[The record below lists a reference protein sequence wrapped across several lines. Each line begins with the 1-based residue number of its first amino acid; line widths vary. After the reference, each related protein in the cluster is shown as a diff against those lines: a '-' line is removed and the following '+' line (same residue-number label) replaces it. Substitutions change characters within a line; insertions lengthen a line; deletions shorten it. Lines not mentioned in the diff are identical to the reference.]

1 MAELDKILVTT
12 DFSAQALPAVRQAA
26 DLARRLGSEVSVLY
40 VVEDHLPPI
49 LGIPSD
55 EERRGILERY
65 RRQASEKLRTY
76 AAEHLAG
83 CRTRIAAVVGVAARE
98 IVRHAAEN
106 QIELIVI
113 ASHGYGPLRQLLI
126 GSTAERV
133 LHHTS
138 CPVLVVPSKEG

>member
-1 MAELDKILVTT
+1 MYTT
-12 DFSAQALPAVRQAA
+12 DN
-26 DLARRLGSEVSVLY
+26 D
-40 VVEDHLPPI
+40 
-49 LGIPSD
+49 
-55 EERRGILERY
+55 
-65 RRQASEKLRTY
+65 
-76 AAEHLAG
+76 
-83 CRTRIAAVVGVAARE
+83 
-98 IVRHAAEN
+98 HAAEN